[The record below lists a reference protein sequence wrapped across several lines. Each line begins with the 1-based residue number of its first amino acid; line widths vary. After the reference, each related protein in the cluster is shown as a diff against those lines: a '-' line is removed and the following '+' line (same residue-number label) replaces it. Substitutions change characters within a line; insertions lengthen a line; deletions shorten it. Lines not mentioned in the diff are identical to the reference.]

1 MAKILLLE
9 DDEMLS
15 QTIAGA
21 LKVEGYDVTCAK
33 NGEEAA
39 DITYD
44 NRFDLYLFDV
54 NVPFMNGFDLLNEL
68 RNSGDRTPAFF
79 VTALNDI
86 GSMSQG
92 FDAGC
97 DDYIKK
103 PFDLDELLI
112 RVGGAVK
119 RRTTGLEYKDI
130 TFDPETDQ
138 LLQNGDEVDLQNV
151 EKAVFKLLIERI
163 GQTVTKEA
171 FYDVM
176 EKPSDVALRVHIA
189 ALKKRFGLELTNIR
203 GVGYRLERP

>member
-15 QTIAGA
+15 QTIAA
-21 LKVEGYDVTCAK
+21 TLKFEGYEVICAK
-33 NGEEAA
+33 NGEAA
-39 DITYD
+39 AELTYE

-54 NVPFMNGFDLLNEL
+54 NVPFINGFDLLGEL
-68 RNSGDRTPAFF
+68 RDAGDRTPAFF

-86 GSMSQG
+86 GSISKG

-112 RVGGAVK
+112 RVGGILK
-119 RRTTGLEYKDI
+119 RRSGSLSYKEVS
-130 TFDPETDQ
+130 FDPETGQ
-138 LLQNGDEVDLQNV
+138 VLLNGSEADLQNV
-151 EKAVFKLLIERI
+151 ERAMLRLLMERV
-163 GQTVTKEA
+163 GQTVTKET

-189 ALKKRFGLELTNIR
+189 ALKKRFDLEVSNVR

>member
-1 MAKILLLE
+1 MAEILLLE
-9 DDEMLS
+9 DDEILG

-21 LKVEGYDVTCAK
+21 LRLEGYEVTCAK
-33 NGEEAA
+33 NGGEAL
-39 DITYD
+39 DLTYEK
-44 NRFDLYLFDV
+44 RFDLYLFDV
-54 NVPFMNGFDLLNEL
+54 NVPLISGFDLLGEL
-68 RNSGDRTPAFF
+68 REAGDATPAFF

-86 GSMSQG
+86 GSLSRG

-112 RVGGAVK
+112 RVAAAVNK
-119 RRTTGLEYKDI
+119 SVQPVRYRDI
-130 TFDPETDQ
+130 AFDPETGQ
-138 LLQNGDEVDLQNV
+138 LLQNGAEVDLQKV
-151 EKAVFKLLIERI
+151 EKAIFELLIERV

-189 ALKKRFGLELTNIR
+189 ALKKRFGLELSNIR

>member
-21 LKVEGYDVTCAK
+21 LKIEGYDVTCAK

-44 NRFDLYLFDV
+44 SRFDLYLFDV
-54 NVPFMNGFDLLNEL
+54 NVPFMNGFDLLSEL

-86 GSMSQG
+86 DSMSQG

-112 RVGGAVK
+112 RVGGTLK
-119 RRTTGLEYKDI
+119 RRASGLTYKEV
-130 TFDPETDQ
+130 TFDPETGQ
-138 LLQNGDEVDLQNV
+138 LLQNGEEVDLQNV
-151 EKAVFKLLIERI
+151 EKAIFKLLIERL

>member
-21 LKVEGYDVTCAK
+21 LKIEGYDVTCAK

-39 DITYD
+39 EITYD
-44 NRFDLYLFDV
+44 SRFDLYLFDV

-86 GSMSQG
+86 GSMSRG

-112 RVGGAVK
+112 RVGGALKK
-119 RRTTGLEYKDI
+119 RSSALQYKEV

-151 EKAVFKLLIERI
+151 EKAVFKLLIERV

>member
-1 MAKILLLE
+1 MAAILLLE

-15 QTIAGA
+15 QTIAAA
-21 LKVEGYDVTCAK
+21 LGQEGYEVTCARH
-33 NGEEAA
+33 GEEAL
-39 DITYD
+39 DLTYER
-44 NRFDLYLFDV
+44 RFDLYLFDV
-54 NVPFMNGFDLLNEL
+54 NVPLISGFDLLGEL
-68 RNSGDRTPAFF
+68 REAGDATPAFF

-86 GSMSQG
+86 ASVSRG

-112 RVGGAVK
+112 RVAATLKKHAQPVAY
-119 RRTTGLEYKDI
+119 RDI
-130 TFDPETDQ
+130 AFDPQTGQ
-138 LLQNGDEVDLQNV
+138 LLRDGAEVDLQKV
-151 EKAVFKLLIERI
+151 EMAIFALLIERV

-176 EKPSDVALRVHIA
+176 EKPSDIALRVHIA
-189 ALKKRFGLELTNIR
+189 ALKKRFGLELSNIR